1 MAVQEGVAPEA
12 AGTQEAHGGAV
23 HRLKPNAIGLL
34 GVVFMAVATA
44 APITA
49 MTGNV
54 PFMVSAGNGVGAPA
68 SYLVAMVVL
77 AIFAVG
83 FTSMAKHITSTG
95 AFYGFISYGL
105 GRTAGLA
112 SGLLATFAYVVFEP
126 ALIGIF
132 STFATGTLK
141 DQTGLDVPWW
151 AFAVLM
157 LAVNAT
163 GTWFGVS
170 VAEKLLVV
178 LLATEV
184 TILAAMAVSVALHGG
199 GPHGFTFGPVNP
211 VNAFKGTSAGL
222 GLFFA
227 FWSWV
232 GFESTAMYGEESR
245 DPKKIIPKAT
255 MISVLGV
262 GVFYVF
268 VSWMAIIGNGESE
281 AVTAASSSNPL
292 ALFFNPTERYV
303 GHWAVDVMQWLMIT
317 GSLACGMAFHNC
329 AARYMYALGREGVL
343 PSLQRTI
350 GRTHPQHGSPHIA
363 GLVQT
368 VVSAVLIAAFW
379 LAGKDPYTGTYVLL
393 AILGTMAILVVQA
406 VCSFAV
412 LAYFR
417 KNHPESRHWFKTF
430 TAPLIGGLA
439 MLGVV
444 VLLVSNM
451 GAAAGTESGSLVLKA
466 TPWIVALIA
475 AGGVAYAT
483 YLKRRAP
490 QRYALLG
497 RTVLEETKE
506 RGSRYGR
513 GRSAASPHSFG
524 EGSQPS
530 PKCCSRWTRQR
541 SIIDSSSPSMN
552 SKKARVSASRAPAG
566 VSAPRLT
573 TPSRSASSQRLMIA
587 SRLVSASY
595 HWSLCTRYRSRR
607 EPGSRSRDTMCTCAR

>member
-1 MAVQEGVAPEA
+1 MAVDEGVASA
-12 AGTQEAHGGAV
+12 AGAATGTAAKSGAEGAV

-54 PFMVSAGNGVGAPA
+54 PFMVSSGNGIGAPA

-77 AIFAVG
+77 AIFSVG

-105 GRTAGLA
+105 GRSVGLA

-132 STFATGTLK
+132 STFATTTLH
-141 DQTGLDVPWW
+141 DQTGLDIPWW

-184 TILAAMAVSVALHGG
+184 TILAAMAVSVAFHGG
-199 GPHGFTFGPVNP
+199 GPDGFSIDPVNP

-245 DPKKIIPKAT
+245 NPKKIIPKAT

-268 VSWMAIIGNGESE
+268 VSWMAITGTGQSS
-281 AVTAASSSNPL
+281 AVKVAGDNPL
-292 ALFFNPTERYV
+292 GLFFGPTERYV

-343 PSLQRTI
+343 PSLKNTV
-350 GRTHPQHGSPHIA
+350 GRTHARHGSPHIA

-368 VVSAVLIAAFW
+368 VVSAVLIGAFW
-379 LAGKDPYTGTYVLL
+379 AAGKDPYTGTYVLL

-412 LAYFR
+412 LVYFR
-417 KNHPESRHWFKTF
+417 SHHPESRHWFRTF
-430 TAPLIGGLA
+430 TAPLVGGVA
-439 MLGVV
+439 MLAVV
-444 VLLVSNM
+444 TLLVSNM
-451 GAAAGTESGSLVLKA
+451 GVAAGPESGSLVLKA
-466 TPWIVALIA
+466 TPWLVALIA
-475 AGGVAYAT
+475 VAGVGYAQ
-483 YLKRRAP
+483 YLKRRDP
-490 QRYALLG
+490 SRYLLLG

-506 RGSRYGR
+506 R
-513 GRSAASPHSFG
+513 
-524 EGSQPS
+524 
-530 PKCCSRWTRQR
+530 
-541 SIIDSSSPSMN
+541 
-552 SKKARVSASRAPAG
+552 
-566 VSAPRLT
+566 
-573 TPSRSASSQRLMIA
+573 
-587 SRLVSASY
+587 
-595 HWSLCTRYRSRR
+595 
-607 EPGSRSRDTMCTCAR
+607 

>member
-1 MAVQEGVAPEA
+1 MAVDEGVAPA
-12 AGTQEAHGGAV
+12 AGTDEEGTV

-54 PFMVSAGNGVGAPA
+54 PFMVSAGNGIGAPA

-77 AIFAVG
+77 AIFSVG

-112 SGLLATFAYVVFEP
+112 SGLLATFADVVFEP

-141 DQTGLDVPWW
+141 DQTGVHIPWW
-151 AFAVLM
+151 AFAILM
-157 LAVNAT
+157 LAVNAM

-184 TILAAMAVSVALHGG
+184 TILAAMAVSVAFHGG
-199 GPHGFTFGPVNP
+199 GPNGFSLDPVNP

-245 DPKKIIPKAT
+245 NPKKIIPKAT

-268 VSWMAIIGNGESE
+268 VSWMAISGTGESN
-281 AVTAASSSNPL
+281 AVKVATDNPL
-292 ALFFNPTERYV
+292 QLFFGPTEQYV

-343 PSLQRTI
+343 PSLKNTV
-350 GRTHPQHGSPHIA
+350 GRTHPRHGSPHVA

-368 VVSAVLIAAFW
+368 IVTAVLIGAFW
-379 LAGKDPYTGTYVLL
+379 IAGKDPYNALYVLL

-412 LAYFR
+412 LVYFR
-417 KNHPESRHWFKTF
+417 KHHPESRHWFRTF
-430 TAPLIGGLA
+430 AAPLVGGIA
-439 MLGVV
+439 MLAVV

-451 GAAAGTESGSLVLKA
+451 SVAAGSESDSPVLKA
-466 TPWIVALIA
+466 TPWLVLLVAATGI
-475 AGGVAYAT
+475 GYAQ
-483 YLKRRAP
+483 YLKRRSP
-490 QRYALLG
+490 ERFALLG

-506 RGSRYGR
+506 R
-513 GRSAASPHSFG
+513 
-524 EGSQPS
+524 
-530 PKCCSRWTRQR
+530 
-541 SIIDSSSPSMN
+541 
-552 SKKARVSASRAPAG
+552 
-566 VSAPRLT
+566 
-573 TPSRSASSQRLMIA
+573 
-587 SRLVSASY
+587 
-595 HWSLCTRYRSRR
+595 
-607 EPGSRSRDTMCTCAR
+607 

>member
-1 MAVQEGVAPEA
+1 MAVQEGVAPAEGTSTG
-12 AGTQEAHGGAV
+12 AGDGTV

-54 PFMVSAGNGVGAPA
+54 PFMVSAGNGIGAPA

-77 AIFAVG
+77 AIFSVG

-105 GRTAGLA
+105 GRTVGLA
-112 SGLLATFAYVVFEP
+112 SGLLATFAYAVFEP

-132 STFATGTLK
+132 SVFATTTLE
-141 DQTGLDVPWW
+141 DQTGLAVPWW
-151 AFAVLM
+151 AFAMLM
-157 LAVNAT
+157 LAINAT

-184 TILAAMAVSVALHGG
+184 TILAAMAISVALHGG
-199 GPHGFTFGPVNP
+199 GPDGFSLDPVNP

-245 DPKKIIPKAT
+245 NPKKIIPKAT

-262 GVFYVF
+262 GIFYVF
-268 VSWMAIIGNGESE
+268 VSWMAISGTGESK
-281 AVTAASSSNPL
+281 AVEVATANPL
-292 ALFFNPTERYV
+292 GLFFGPTEQYV

-329 AARYMYALGREGVL
+329 AARYMYALGREGAIPGLKNTV
-343 PSLQRTI
+343 
-350 GRTHPQHGSPHIA
+350 GRTHARHGSPHIA

-368 VVSAVLIAAFW
+368 IVSAVLIAAFW
-379 LAGKDPYTGTYVLL
+379 IAGKDPYNALYVLL

-430 TAPLIGGLA
+430 TAPLLGGVA
-439 MLGVV
+439 MLAVV

-451 GAAAGTESGSLVLKA
+451 GVAAGTESGSLVLKA
-466 TPWIVALIA
+466 TPWIVALVA
-475 AGGVAYAT
+475 VGGLGYAT

-490 QRYALLG
+490 ERYALLG

-506 RGSRYGR
+506 R
-513 GRSAASPHSFG
+513 
-524 EGSQPS
+524 
-530 PKCCSRWTRQR
+530 
-541 SIIDSSSPSMN
+541 
-552 SKKARVSASRAPAG
+552 
-566 VSAPRLT
+566 
-573 TPSRSASSQRLMIA
+573 
-587 SRLVSASY
+587 
-595 HWSLCTRYRSRR
+595 
-607 EPGSRSRDTMCTCAR
+607 

>member
-1 MAVQEGVAPEA
+1 MAVDEGIAPA
-12 AGTQEAHGGAV
+12 VRTSDPGTV
-23 HRLKPNAIGLL
+23 HRLKPNAVGLL

-54 PFMVSAGNGVGAPA
+54 PFMVSSGNGIGAPA

-77 AIFAVG
+77 AIFSVG
-83 FTSMAKHITSTG
+83 FTSMAKHITATG
-95 AFYGFISYGL
+95 AFYGFISHGL
-105 GRTAGLA
+105 GRSAGLA

-132 STFATGTLK
+132 STFATTTLK
-141 DQTGLDVPWW
+141 DQSGLDVPWW

-157 LAVNAT
+157 LAVNT
-163 GTWFGVS
+163 MGTWFGVS

-184 TILAAMAVSVALHGG
+184 TILAAMAISVALHGG
-199 GPHGFTFGPVNP
+199 GPDGFTFGPVNP
-211 VNAFKGTSAGL
+211 VNAFQGTSAGL

-262 GVFYVF
+262 GVFYVL
-268 VSWMAIIGNGESE
+268 VSWMAITGNGEKE
-281 AVTAASSSNPL
+281 AVAAASSANPL
-292 ALFFNPTERYV
+292 ALFFDPTEQYV
-303 GHWAVDVMQWLMIT
+303 GHWAVVVMQWLMIT

-343 PSLQRTI
+343 PSLKNTV
-350 GRTHPQHGSPHIA
+350 GRTHARHGSPHIA
-363 GLVQT
+363 GLVQSLI
-368 VVSAVLIAAFW
+368 SAVLLGAFW

-417 KNHPESRHWFKTF
+417 SHHPESRHWFKTF
-430 TAPLIGGLA
+430 TAPLLGGVA
-439 MLGVV
+439 MLAVV
-444 VLLVSNM
+444 ALLVSNM
-451 GAAAGTESGSLVLKA
+451 SVAAGPESDSVVLKA
-466 TPWIVALIA
+466 TPWIVGLIA
-475 AGGVAYAT
+475 VAGFGYAQ
-483 YLKRRAP
+483 YLKRRSP
-490 QRYALLG
+490 ERYALLG

-506 RGSRYGR
+506 R
-513 GRSAASPHSFG
+513 
-524 EGSQPS
+524 
-530 PKCCSRWTRQR
+530 
-541 SIIDSSSPSMN
+541 
-552 SKKARVSASRAPAG
+552 
-566 VSAPRLT
+566 
-573 TPSRSASSQRLMIA
+573 
-587 SRLVSASY
+587 
-595 HWSLCTRYRSRR
+595 
-607 EPGSRSRDTMCTCAR
+607 

>member
-1 MAVQEGVAPEA
+1 MAVDEGVAPA
-12 AGTQEAHGGAV
+12 AKAGGDDTV

-54 PFMVSAGNGVGAPA
+54 PFMVSAGNGIGAPA

-77 AIFAVG
+77 AIFSVG

-132 STFATGTLK
+132 STFATQTLK
-141 DQTGLDVPWW
+141 DQTGVHIPWW

-157 LAVNAT
+157 LAINAT

-184 TILAAMAVSVALHGG
+184 TILAAMAVSVAFHGG
-199 GPHGFTFGPVNP
+199 GPNGFSLDPVNP
-211 VNAFKGTSAGL
+211 VHAFQGTSAGL

-245 DPKKIIPKAT
+245 NPKKIIPKAT

-262 GVFYVF
+262 GVFYVL
-268 VSWMAIIGNGESE
+268 VSWMAISGTGEAN
-281 AVTAASSSNPL
+281 AVKVATDNPL
-292 ALFFNPTERYV
+292 VLFFGPTERYV

-343 PSLQRTI
+343 PSLKHTV
-350 GRTHPQHGSPHIA
+350 GRTHPRHGSPHVA
-363 GLVQT
+363 GLVQS
-368 VVSAVLIAAFW
+368 VVTAVLLLAFW
-379 LAGKDPYTGTYVLL
+379 AAGKDPYTGTYVLL
-393 AILGTMAILVVQA
+393 AILGTMAILIVQA

-412 LAYFR
+412 LVYFR
-417 KNHPESRHWFKTF
+417 THHPESRHWFRTSA
-430 TAPLIGGLA
+430 APLIGGVA

-444 VLLVSNM
+444 ALLVSNM
-451 GAAAGTESGSLVLKA
+451 GAAAGTESGSLVLRA
-466 TPWIVALIA
+466 TPWLVAAVA
-475 AGGVAYAT
+475 ALGVGYAQ

-490 QRYALLG
+490 ERYLLLG

-506 RGSRYGR
+506 R
-513 GRSAASPHSFG
+513 
-524 EGSQPS
+524 
-530 PKCCSRWTRQR
+530 
-541 SIIDSSSPSMN
+541 
-552 SKKARVSASRAPAG
+552 
-566 VSAPRLT
+566 
-573 TPSRSASSQRLMIA
+573 
-587 SRLVSASY
+587 
-595 HWSLCTRYRSRR
+595 
-607 EPGSRSRDTMCTCAR
+607 

>member
-1 MAVQEGVAPEA
+1 MAVDEGVAPA
-12 AGTQEAHGGAV
+12 AKTDGDGTV

-54 PFMVSAGNGVGAPA
+54 PFMVSAGNGIGAPA

-77 AIFAVG
+77 AIFSVG

-132 STFATGTLK
+132 STFATQTLK
-141 DQTGLDVPWW
+141 DQTGVHVPWW

-184 TILAAMAVSVALHGG
+184 TVLAAMAVSVAFHGG
-199 GPHGFTFGPVNP
+199 GPDGFGLDPVNP

-245 DPKKIIPKAT
+245 NPKKIIPKAT

-268 VSWMAIIGNGESE
+268 VSWMAISGTGESN
-281 AVTAASSSNPL
+281 AVKVATDNPL
-292 ALFFNPTERYV
+292 ALFFGPTEQYV
-303 GHWAVDVMQWLMIT
+303 GHRAVDVMQWLMIT

-343 PSLQRTI
+343 PVLKNTV
-350 GRTHPQHGSPHIA
+350 GRTHPRHGSPHIA

-368 VVSAVLIAAFW
+368 VITAVLLAAFW
-379 LAGKDPYTGTYVLL
+379 IAGKDPYTGTYVLL

-417 KNHPESRHWFKTF
+417 THHPESRHWFRTLV
-430 TAPLIGGLA
+430 APLVGGVA
-439 MLGVV
+439 MLAVV
-444 VLLVSNM
+444 GLLVSNM
-451 GAAAGTESGSLVLKA
+451 GAAAGTESGSLVLRA
-466 TPWIVALIA
+466 TPWLVAAVA
-475 AGGVAYAT
+475 ALGVGYAQ

-490 QRYALLG
+490 QRYLLLG

-506 RGSRYGR
+506 R
-513 GRSAASPHSFG
+513 
-524 EGSQPS
+524 
-530 PKCCSRWTRQR
+530 
-541 SIIDSSSPSMN
+541 
-552 SKKARVSASRAPAG
+552 
-566 VSAPRLT
+566 
-573 TPSRSASSQRLMIA
+573 
-587 SRLVSASY
+587 
-595 HWSLCTRYRSRR
+595 
-607 EPGSRSRDTMCTCAR
+607 

>member
-1 MAVQEGVAPEA
+1 MAVDEGIAPA
-12 AGTQEAHGGAV
+12 ARTSDPGTV
-23 HRLKPNAIGLL
+23 HRLKPNAVGLL

-54 PFMVSAGNGVGAPA
+54 PFMVSSGNGIGAPA

-77 AIFAVG
+77 AIFSVG
-83 FTSMAKHITSTG
+83 FTSMAKHITATG
-95 AFYGFISYGL
+95 AFYGFISHGL
-105 GRTAGLA
+105 GRSAGLA

-132 STFATGTLK
+132 STFATTTLK
-141 DQTGLDVPWW
+141 DQSGLDVPWW

-157 LAVNAT
+157 LAVNT
-163 GTWFGVS
+163 MGTWFGVS

-184 TILAAMAVSVALHGG
+184 TILAAMAISVALHGG
-199 GPHGFTFGPVNP
+199 GPDGFTFGPVNP
-211 VNAFKGTSAGL
+211 VNAFQGTSAGL

-262 GVFYVF
+262 GVFYVL
-268 VSWMAIIGNGESE
+268 VSWMAITGNGEKE
-281 AVTAASSSNPL
+281 AVTAASSANPL
-292 ALFFNPTERYV
+292 ALFFDPTEQYV
-303 GHWAVDVMQWLMIT
+303 GHWAVVVMQWLMIT

-343 PSLQRTI
+343 PSLKNTV
-350 GRTHPQHGSPHIA
+350 GRTHARHGSPHIA
-363 GLVQT
+363 GLVQSLI
-368 VVSAVLIAAFW
+368 SAVLLGAFW

-417 KNHPESRHWFKTF
+417 SHHPESRHWFKTF
-430 TAPLIGGLA
+430 TAPLLGGVA
-439 MLGVV
+439 MLAVV
-444 VLLVSNM
+444 ALLVSNM
-451 GAAAGTESGSLVLKA
+451 SVAAGPESDSVVLKA
-466 TPWIVALIA
+466 TPWIVGLIA
-475 AGGVAYAT
+475 VAGFGYAQ
-483 YLKRRAP
+483 YLKRRSP
-490 QRYALLG
+490 ERYALLG

-506 RGSRYGR
+506 R
-513 GRSAASPHSFG
+513 
-524 EGSQPS
+524 
-530 PKCCSRWTRQR
+530 
-541 SIIDSSSPSMN
+541 
-552 SKKARVSASRAPAG
+552 
-566 VSAPRLT
+566 
-573 TPSRSASSQRLMIA
+573 
-587 SRLVSASY
+587 
-595 HWSLCTRYRSRR
+595 
-607 EPGSRSRDTMCTCAR
+607 

>member
-1 MAVQEGVAPEA
+1 MAVDEGVAQA
-12 AGTQEAHGGAV
+12 AETEEGGTV
-23 HRLKPNAIGLL
+23 HRLKPNAVGLL

-54 PFMVSAGNGVGAPA
+54 PFMVSAGNGIGAPA

-77 AIFAVG
+77 AIFSVG

-105 GRTAGLA
+105 GRTIGLA
-112 SGLLATFAYVVFEP
+112 SGLLATLAYVVFEP

-132 STFATGTLK
+132 STFATDTLK
-141 DQTGLDVPWW
+141 DQTGVDIPWW
-151 AFAVLM
+151 AFAALM
-157 LAVNAT
+157 LAINAA

-184 TILAAMAVSVALHGG
+184 TILAAMAISVALHGG
-199 GPHGFTFGPVNP
+199 GPDGFSLDPVNP
-211 VNAFKGTSAGL
+211 VNAFHGTSAGL

-245 DPKKIIPKAT
+245 SPKKIIPKAT

-268 VSWMAIIGNGESE
+268 VSWMAITGTGEAD
-281 AVTAASSSNPL
+281 AVKVATENPL
-292 ALFFNPTERYV
+292 ALFFNPTEQYV
-303 GHWAVDVMQWLMIT
+303 GHWAVVVMQWLMIT

-343 PSLQRTI
+343 PSLQNTL
-350 GRTHPQHGSPHIA
+350 GRTHAKHGSPHIA
-363 GLVQT
+363 GLAQT
-368 VVSAVLIAAFW
+368 VVTAVLLIAFW
-379 LAGKDPYTGTYVLL
+379 AADKDPYTGTYVLL
-393 AILGTMAILVVQA
+393 AILGTMAILIVQA

-412 LAYFR
+412 LVYFR
-417 KNHPESRHWFKTF
+417 KNHPESRHWFRTLS
-430 TAPLIGGLA
+430 APLIGGVA
-439 MLGVV
+439 MLAVV
-444 VLLVSNM
+444 ALLVSNM

-466 TPWIVALIA
+466 TPWLVGLVAALGI
-475 AGGVAYAT
+475 GYAQ
-483 YLKRRAP
+483 YLKRRYPA
-490 QRYALLG
+490 RYLLLG

-506 RGSRYGR
+506 R
-513 GRSAASPHSFG
+513 
-524 EGSQPS
+524 
-530 PKCCSRWTRQR
+530 
-541 SIIDSSSPSMN
+541 
-552 SKKARVSASRAPAG
+552 
-566 VSAPRLT
+566 
-573 TPSRSASSQRLMIA
+573 
-587 SRLVSASY
+587 
-595 HWSLCTRYRSRR
+595 
-607 EPGSRSRDTMCTCAR
+607 

>member
-1 MAVQEGVAPEA
+1 MAVDESVAPA
-12 AGTQEAHGGAV
+12 AKTDGDGTV

-54 PFMVSAGNGVGAPA
+54 PFMVSAGNGIGAPA

-77 AIFAVG
+77 AIFSVG

-141 DQTGLDVPWW
+141 DQTGLHIPWW

-184 TILAAMAVSVALHGG
+184 TILAAMAVSVAFHGG
-199 GPHGFTFGPVNP
+199 GPDGFSLDPVNP

-245 DPKKIIPKAT
+245 NPKKIIPKAT

-268 VSWMAIIGNGESE
+268 VSWMAISGTGESK
-281 AVTAASSSNPL
+281 AVEVATANPL
-292 ALFFNPTERYV
+292 QLFFGPTEQYV

-343 PSLQRTI
+343 PSLKNTI
-350 GRTHPQHGSPHIA
+350 GRTHPRHGSPHIA

-368 VVSAVLIAAFW
+368 LVTAVLLLAFW
-379 LAGKDPYTGTYVLL
+379 AAGKDPYDGTYVLL

-417 KNHPESRHWFKTF
+417 THHPESRHWFRTL
-430 TAPLIGGLA
+430 TAPLVGGLA
-439 MLGVV
+439 MLAVV

-451 GAAAGTESGSLVLKA
+451 SAAAGKESGSLVLKA
-466 TPWIVALIA
+466 TPWLVAAVA
-475 AGGVAYAT
+475 ALGVGYAQ
-483 YLKRRAP
+483 YLKRRSP
-490 QRYALLG
+490 ERYQLLG

-506 RGSRYGR
+506 R
-513 GRSAASPHSFG
+513 
-524 EGSQPS
+524 
-530 PKCCSRWTRQR
+530 
-541 SIIDSSSPSMN
+541 
-552 SKKARVSASRAPAG
+552 
-566 VSAPRLT
+566 
-573 TPSRSASSQRLMIA
+573 
-587 SRLVSASY
+587 
-595 HWSLCTRYRSRR
+595 
-607 EPGSRSRDTMCTCAR
+607 

>member
-1 MAVQEGVAPEA
+1 MALQEDVTPEA
-12 AGTQEAHGGAV
+12 ATGGDGTV
-23 HRLKPNAIGLL
+23 HRLKPNAVGLL

-54 PFMVSAGNGVGAPA
+54 PFMVSAGNGIGAPA

-77 AIFAVG
+77 AIFSVG

-105 GRTAGLA
+105 GRTVGLA

-132 STFATGTLK
+132 STFATETLK
-141 DQTGLDVPWW
+141 DQTGADVPWW

-157 LAVNAT
+157 LAINAT
-163 GTWFGVS
+163 GTWFGIS

-184 TILAAMAVSVALHGG
+184 TILAAMAISVALHGG
-199 GPHGFTFGPVNP
+199 GPDGFGLDPVNP
-211 VNAFKGTSAGL
+211 VNAFQGTSAGL

-245 DPKKIIPKAT
+245 NPKKIIPKAT

-262 GVFYVF
+262 GVFYVL
-268 VSWMAIIGNGESE
+268 VSWMAISGTGEAK
-281 AVTAASSSNPL
+281 AVQVATANPL
-292 ALFFNPTERYV
+292 QLFFGPTEQYV
-303 GHWAVDVMQWLMIT
+303 GHWAVVVMQWLMIS

-343 PSLQRTI
+343 PSLKNTV
-350 GRTHPQHGSPHIA
+350 GRTHARHGSPHIA

-368 VVSAVLIAAFW
+368 IVTALLLLAFAA
-379 LAGKDPYTGTYVLL
+379 AGKDPYTGTYVLL

-412 LAYFR
+412 LVYFR
-417 KNHPESRHWFKTF
+417 RHHPESRHWFRTL
-430 TAPLIGGLA
+430 TAPLVGGVA
-439 MLGVV
+439 MLAVV
-444 VLLVSNM
+444 ALLVSNM
-451 GAAAGTESGSLVLKA
+451 GAAAGAESGSLVLKA
-466 TPWIVALIA
+466 TPWLVALVA
-475 AGGVAYAT
+475 ATGLGYAQ
-483 YLKRRAP
+483 YLKRRDPA
-490 QRYALLG
+490 RYQLLG
-497 RTVLEETKE
+497 RTVLEETRE
-506 RGSRYGR
+506 R
-513 GRSAASPHSFG
+513 
-524 EGSQPS
+524 
-530 PKCCSRWTRQR
+530 
-541 SIIDSSSPSMN
+541 
-552 SKKARVSASRAPAG
+552 
-566 VSAPRLT
+566 
-573 TPSRSASSQRLMIA
+573 
-587 SRLVSASY
+587 
-595 HWSLCTRYRSRR
+595 
-607 EPGSRSRDTMCTCAR
+607 

>member
-1 MAVQEGVAPEA
+1 MAVDEGVAPA
-12 AGTQEAHGGAV
+12 AKAV
-23 HRLKPNAIGLL
+23 GEEGVQRLKPNAVGLL

-54 PFMVSAGNGVGAPA
+54 PFMVSAGNGIGAPA

-77 AIFAVG
+77 AIFSVG

-105 GRTAGLA
+105 GRTVGLA

-151 AFAVLM
+151 VFAVVM
-157 LAVNAT
+157 LAINAT
-163 GTWFGVS
+163 GTWFGIS

-178 LLATEV
+178 LLGTEV
-184 TILAAMAVSVALHGG
+184 TVLAAMAVSVALHGG
-199 GPHGFTFGPVNP
+199 GPDGFGLGPVNP

-245 DPKKIIPKAT
+245 NPKKIIPKAT

-268 VSWMAIIGNGESE
+268 VSWMAIIGNGESK
-281 AVTAASSSNPL
+281 AVKVATDSPL
-292 ALFFNPTERYV
+292 DLFFNPTEQYV
-303 GHWAVDVMQWLMIT
+303 GHWAVVVMQWLMIT

-343 PSLQRTI
+343 PRLRRTI
-350 GRTHPQHGSPHIA
+350 GRTHERHGSPHIA

-368 VVSAVLIAAFW
+368 VVSAVLVGAFW
-379 LAGKDPYTGTYVLL
+379 AAGKDPYTGTYVLL

-412 LAYFR
+412 LVYFR
-417 KNHPESRHWFKTF
+417 SHHPESRHWFRTF
-430 TAPLIGGLA
+430 TAPLVGGVA

-451 GAAAGTESGSLVLKA
+451 GAAAGAESGSLVLKA
-466 TPWIVALIA
+466 TPWLVALV
-475 AGGVAYAT
+475 AGGGLGYAT
-483 YLKRRAP
+483 HLRRRAP
-490 QRYALLG
+490 ERYALLG

-506 RGSRYGR
+506 R
-513 GRSAASPHSFG
+513 
-524 EGSQPS
+524 
-530 PKCCSRWTRQR
+530 
-541 SIIDSSSPSMN
+541 
-552 SKKARVSASRAPAG
+552 
-566 VSAPRLT
+566 
-573 TPSRSASSQRLMIA
+573 
-587 SRLVSASY
+587 
-595 HWSLCTRYRSRR
+595 
-607 EPGSRSRDTMCTCAR
+607 

>member
-1 MAVQEGVAPEA
+1 MAVDEGVAQA
-12 AGTQEAHGGAV
+12 AETEEGGTV
-23 HRLKPNAIGLL
+23 HRLKPNAVGLL

-54 PFMVSAGNGVGAPA
+54 PFMVSAGNGIGAPA

-77 AIFAVG
+77 AIFSVG

-105 GRTAGLA
+105 GRTIGLA

-132 STFATGTLK
+132 STFATDTLK
-141 DQTGLDVPWW
+141 DQTGVDIPWW
-151 AFAVLM
+151 AFAALM
-157 LAVNAT
+157 LAINAA

-184 TILAAMAVSVALHGG
+184 TILAAMAISVALHGG
-199 GPHGFTFGPVNP
+199 GPDGFSLDPVNP
-211 VNAFKGTSAGL
+211 VNAFHGTSAGL

-245 DPKKIIPKAT
+245 SPKKIIPKGT

-268 VSWMAIIGNGESE
+268 VSWMAITGTGEAD
-281 AVTAASSSNPL
+281 AVKVATENPL
-292 ALFFNPTERYV
+292 ALFFNPTEQYV
-303 GHWAVDVMQWLMIT
+303 GHWAVVVMQWLMIT

-343 PSLQRTI
+343 PSLQNTL
-350 GRTHPQHGSPHIA
+350 GRTHAKHGSPHIA

-368 VVSAVLIAAFW
+368 VVTAVLLIAFW
-379 LAGKDPYTGTYVLL
+379 AADKDPYTGTYVLL
-393 AILGTMAILVVQA
+393 AILGTMAILIVQA

-412 LAYFR
+412 LVYFR
-417 KNHPESRHWFKTF
+417 KNHPESRHWFRTLA
-430 TAPLIGGLA
+430 APLIGGVA
-439 MLGVV
+439 MLTVV
-444 VLLVSNM
+444 ALLVSNM

-466 TPWIVALIA
+466 TPWLVGLVAALGI
-475 AGGVAYAT
+475 GYAQ
-483 YLKRRAP
+483 YLKRRYPA
-490 QRYALLG
+490 RYLLLG

-506 RGSRYGR
+506 R
-513 GRSAASPHSFG
+513 
-524 EGSQPS
+524 
-530 PKCCSRWTRQR
+530 
-541 SIIDSSSPSMN
+541 
-552 SKKARVSASRAPAG
+552 
-566 VSAPRLT
+566 
-573 TPSRSASSQRLMIA
+573 
-587 SRLVSASY
+587 
-595 HWSLCTRYRSRR
+595 
-607 EPGSRSRDTMCTCAR
+607 

>member
-1 MAVQEGVAPEA
+1 MAVDEGVAPA
-12 AGTQEAHGGAV
+12 AKASEDGTV

-54 PFMVSAGNGVGAPA
+54 PFMVSSGNGIGAPA

-77 AIFAVG
+77 AIFSVG

-105 GRTAGLA
+105 GRTVGLA

-132 STFATGTLK
+132 SVFATTTLE
-141 DQTGLDVPWW
+141 DQTGLDIPWW
-151 AFAVLM
+151 GFAVLM
-157 LAVNAT
+157 LAINAM

-170 VAEKLLVV
+170 VAEKVLVV

-184 TILAAMAVSVALHGG
+184 TILAVMAISVALHGG
-199 GPHGFTFGPVNP
+199 GPDGFTFGPINP
-211 VNAFKGTSAGL
+211 VNAFQGTSAGL

-255 MISVLGV
+255 MVSVLGV

-268 VSWMAIIGNGESE
+268 VSWMAIIGNGEKE
-281 AVTAASSSNPL
+281 AVAAASSANPL
-292 ALFFNPTERYV
+292 ALFFNPTEQYV
-303 GHWAVDVMQWLMIT
+303 GHWAVVVMQWLMIT

-343 PSLQRTI
+343 PSLKNTI
-350 GRTHPQHGSPHIA
+350 GRTHERHGSPHIA

-368 VVSAVLIAAFW
+368 IVSAVLIAAFW
-379 LAGKDPYTGTYVLL
+379 IAGKDPYAGLYVLL

-417 KNHPESRHWFKTF
+417 THHPESRHWFKTF
-430 TAPLIGGLA
+430 TAPLLGGVA
-439 MLGVV
+439 MLAVV

-451 GAAAGTESGSLVLKA
+451 GVAAGTESDSLVLKA

-475 AGGVAYAT
+475 AAGIGYAQ
-483 YLKRRAP
+483 YLKRRDP
-490 QRYALLG
+490 SRYALLG

-506 RGSRYGR
+506 R
-513 GRSAASPHSFG
+513 
-524 EGSQPS
+524 
-530 PKCCSRWTRQR
+530 
-541 SIIDSSSPSMN
+541 
-552 SKKARVSASRAPAG
+552 
-566 VSAPRLT
+566 
-573 TPSRSASSQRLMIA
+573 
-587 SRLVSASY
+587 
-595 HWSLCTRYRSRR
+595 
-607 EPGSRSRDTMCTCAR
+607 

>member
-1 MAVQEGVAPEA
+1 MAVDEDIAPA
-12 AGTQEAHGGAV
+12 AKTDGGDGAETV
-23 HRLKPNAIGLL
+23 HRLKPNAVGLL

-54 PFMVSAGNGVGAPA
+54 PFMVSSGNGVGAPA

-77 AIFAVG
+77 AIFSVG

-112 SGLLATFAYVVFEP
+112 AGLLATFAYVVFEP

-132 STFATGTLK
+132 STFATTTLK
-141 DQTGLDVPWW
+141 DQTGVHVPWW

-184 TILAAMAVSVALHGG
+184 TVLAAMAVSVALHGG
-199 GPHGFTFGPVNP
+199 GPHGFTFAPVNP

-262 GVFYVF
+262 GVFYVL
-268 VSWMAIIGNGESE
+268 VSWMAITGNGERE
-281 AVTAASSSNPL
+281 ALTAASSGNPL
-292 ALFFNPTERYV
+292 DLFFLPTERYV
-303 GHWAVDVMQWLMIT
+303 GHWAVVVMQWLMIT

-329 AARYMYALGREGVL
+329 AARYLYALGREGVL
-343 PSLQRTI
+343 PSLKRTI
-350 GRTHPQHGSPHIA
+350 GRTHARHGSPHIA
-363 GLVQT
+363 GVVQT
-368 VVSAVLIAAFW
+368 CVAAVLIGAFW
-379 LAGKDPYTGTYVLL
+379 AAGKDPYTGTYVLL

-412 LAYFR
+412 LVYFR
-417 KNHPESRHWFKTF
+417 SHHPESRHWFRTF
-430 TAPLIGGLA
+430 TAPLLGGVA
-439 MLGVV
+439 MLAVV

-451 GAAAGTESGSLVLKA
+451 GVAAGPESGSLVLKA
-466 TPWIVALIA
+466 TPWLVALIA
-475 AGGVAYAT
+475 AAGLGCAQ
-483 YLKRRAP
+483 YLKHRAP
-490 QRYALLG
+490 ERYALLG
-497 RTVLEETKE
+497 RTVLQETKE
-506 RGSRYGR
+506 R
-513 GRSAASPHSFG
+513 
-524 EGSQPS
+524 
-530 PKCCSRWTRQR
+530 
-541 SIIDSSSPSMN
+541 
-552 SKKARVSASRAPAG
+552 
-566 VSAPRLT
+566 
-573 TPSRSASSQRLMIA
+573 
-587 SRLVSASY
+587 
-595 HWSLCTRYRSRR
+595 
-607 EPGSRSRDTMCTCAR
+607 

>member
-1 MAVQEGVAPEA
+1 MAVDEGVEPASKA
-12 AGTQEAHGGAV
+12 TDKNAV
-23 HRLKPNAIGLL
+23 HRLKPNAVGLL

-54 PFMVSAGNGVGAPA
+54 PFMVSSGNGIGAPA

-77 AIFAVG
+77 AIFSVG

-112 SGLLATFAYVVFEP
+112 SGLLATFAYAVFEP

-132 STFATGTLK
+132 STFATTTLQ
-141 DQTGLDVPWW
+141 DQTGLTVPWW
-151 AFAVLM
+151 VFAVLM

-184 TILAAMAVSVALHGG
+184 TVLAAMAVSVALHGG
-199 GPHGFTFGPVNP
+199 GPHGFSLDPVNP

-245 DPKKIIPKAT
+245 DPKRIIPRAT
-255 MISVLGV
+255 MVSVLGV
-262 GVFYVF
+262 GVFYVL
-268 VSWMAIIGNGESE
+268 VSWMAIVGNGETE
-281 AVTAASSSNPL
+281 AVRAASSANPL
-292 ALFFNPTERYV
+292 ALFFGPTERYV
-303 GHWAVDVMQWLMIT
+303 GHWAVVVMQWLMIT

-329 AARYMYALGREGVL
+329 AARYLYALGREGVL
-343 PSLQRTI
+343 PSLRNTV
-350 GRTHPQHGSPHIA
+350 GRTHGRHGSPHLA

-368 VVSAVLIAAFW
+368 AVSAVLVGAFW
-379 LAGKDPYTGTYVLL
+379 AAGKDPYNALYVLL
-393 AILGTMAILVVQA
+393 AILGTMAILIVQA

-412 LAYFR
+412 LVYFR
-417 KNHPESRHWFKTF
+417 THHPESRHWFRTF
-430 TAPLIGGLA
+430 AAPLFGGVA

-451 GAAAGTESGSLVLKA
+451 GAAAGAESGSLLLRA
-466 TPWIVALIA
+466 TPWLVALVA
-475 AGGVAYAT
+475 ATGVGCAQ
-483 YLKRRAP
+483 YLKRHSP
-490 QRYALLG
+490 DRYALLG
-497 RTVLEETKE
+497 RTVLEETRE
-506 RGSRYGR
+506 R
-513 GRSAASPHSFG
+513 
-524 EGSQPS
+524 
-530 PKCCSRWTRQR
+530 
-541 SIIDSSSPSMN
+541 
-552 SKKARVSASRAPAG
+552 
-566 VSAPRLT
+566 
-573 TPSRSASSQRLMIA
+573 
-587 SRLVSASY
+587 
-595 HWSLCTRYRSRR
+595 
-607 EPGSRSRDTMCTCAR
+607 

>member
-1 MAVQEGVAPEA
+1 MAVDEGVAPQTES
-12 AGTQEAHGGAV
+12 GDDTTL
-23 HRLKPNAIGLL
+23 HRLKPNAVGLL

-54 PFMVSAGNGVGAPA
+54 PFMVSSGNGVGAPA

-77 AIFAVG
+77 AIFSVG

-105 GRTAGLA
+105 GRTVGLA

-132 STFATGTLK
+132 STFATTTLK
-141 DQTGLDVPWW
+141 DQTGLHVPWW

-163 GTWFGVS
+163 GTWFGIS

-184 TILAAMAVSVALHGG
+184 TVLAAMAVSVALHGG
-199 GPHGFTFGPVNP
+199 GPHGFTFAPVDP

-262 GVFYVF
+262 GVFYVL
-268 VSWMAIIGNGESE
+268 VSWMAITGNGEAE
-281 AVTAASSSNPL
+281 AVRAASSANPL
-292 ALFFNPTERYV
+292 ALFFDPTERYV

-329 AARYMYALGREGVL
+329 AARYLYALGREGVL
-343 PSLQRTI
+343 PSLRRTV
-350 GRTHPQHGSPHIA
+350 GRTHARHGSPHIA

-368 VVSAVLIAAFW
+368 AVSAVLIGAFW
-379 LAGKDPYTGTYVLL
+379 AAGKDPYTGTYVLL

-417 KNHPESRHWFKTF
+417 SHHPESRHWFRTF
-430 TAPLIGGLA
+430 TAPLAGGIA
-439 MLGVV
+439 MLAVV
-444 VLLVSNM
+444 VLLVSHM
-451 GAAAGTESGSLVLKA
+451 GAAAGPESGSLVLKA
-466 TPWIVALIA
+466 TPWLVALVA
-475 AGGVAYAT
+475 ATGVGCAQ
-483 YLKRRAP
+483 YLKHRSP
-490 QRYALLG
+490 ERYALLG

-506 RGSRYGR
+506 R
-513 GRSAASPHSFG
+513 
-524 EGSQPS
+524 
-530 PKCCSRWTRQR
+530 
-541 SIIDSSSPSMN
+541 
-552 SKKARVSASRAPAG
+552 
-566 VSAPRLT
+566 
-573 TPSRSASSQRLMIA
+573 
-587 SRLVSASY
+587 
-595 HWSLCTRYRSRR
+595 
-607 EPGSRSRDTMCTCAR
+607 

>member
-1 MAVQEGVAPEA
+1 MAVDEGVAPA
-12 AGTQEAHGGAV
+12 AKTDGDGTV

-54 PFMVSAGNGVGAPA
+54 PFMVSAGNGIGAPA

-77 AIFAVG
+77 AIFSVG

-132 STFATGTLK
+132 SSFATGTLK
-141 DQTGLDVPWW
+141 DQTGVHIPWW
-151 AFAVLM
+151 AFAALM
-157 LAVNAT
+157 LAVNAM

-184 TILAAMAVSVALHGG
+184 TVLAAMAVSVAFHGG
-199 GPHGFTFGPVNP
+199 GPDGFSLDPVNP

-245 DPKKIIPKAT
+245 NPKKIIPKAT

-262 GVFYVF
+262 GVFYVL
-268 VSWMAIIGNGESE
+268 VSWMAISGTGEAD
-281 AVTAASSSNPL
+281 AVKVATDNPFG
-292 ALFFNPTERYV
+292 LFFGPTERYV

-329 AARYMYALGREGVL
+329 AARYMYALGREGAL
-343 PSLQRTI
+343 PALKNTV
-350 GRTHPQHGSPHIA
+350 GRTHPRHGSPHVA
-363 GLVQT
+363 GLAQT
-368 VVSAVLIAAFW
+368 VVTVVLLVAFW
-379 LAGKDPYTGTYVLL
+379 AAGKDPYSGTYVLL
-393 AILGTMAILVVQA
+393 AILGTMAILIVQA

-417 KNHPESRHWFKTF
+417 THHPETRHWFRTL
-430 TAPLIGGLA
+430 TAPLVGGVA
-439 MLGVV
+439 MLAVV
-444 VLLVSNM
+444 ALLVSNM
-451 GAAAGTESGSLVLKA
+451 SAAAGSESGSLVLKA
-466 TPWIVALIA
+466 TPWLVAAVA
-475 AGGVAYAT
+475 ALGIAYAQ

-490 QRYALLG
+490 ERYLLLG

-506 RGSRYGR
+506 R
-513 GRSAASPHSFG
+513 
-524 EGSQPS
+524 
-530 PKCCSRWTRQR
+530 
-541 SIIDSSSPSMN
+541 
-552 SKKARVSASRAPAG
+552 
-566 VSAPRLT
+566 
-573 TPSRSASSQRLMIA
+573 
-587 SRLVSASY
+587 
-595 HWSLCTRYRSRR
+595 
-607 EPGSRSRDTMCTCAR
+607 

>member
-1 MAVQEGVAPEA
+1 MAVQEGIAPDA
-12 AGTQEAHGGAV
+12 RTGGDGPV
-23 HRLKPNAIGLL
+23 HRLKPNAVGLL
-34 GVVFMAVATA
+34 GVVFMTIATA

-54 PFMVSAGNGVGAPA
+54 PFMVSAGNGIGAPA

-77 AIFAVG
+77 AIFSVG

-105 GRTAGLA
+105 GRTVGLA

-132 STFATGTLK
+132 STFATTTLR
-141 DQTGLDVPWW
+141 DQTGVHVPWW
-151 AFAVLM
+151 AFALLM
-157 LAVNAT
+157 LAINAT
-163 GTWFGVS
+163 GTWFGVD

-184 TILAAMAVSVALHGG
+184 TVLAAMAISVALHGG
-199 GPHGFTFGPVNP
+199 GPHGFTFAPVNP

-268 VSWMAIIGNGESE
+268 VSWMAITGNGEAE
-281 AVTAASSSNPL
+281 AVKAASSANPL
-292 ALFFNPTERYV
+292 ALFFHPTEHYV
-303 GHWAVDVMQWLMIT
+303 GHWAVVVMQWLMIS

-343 PSLQRTI
+343 PSLRRTV

-368 VVSAVLIAAFW
+368 VVSAVLIGAFW

-393 AILGTMAILVVQA
+393 AILGTMAILIVQA

-412 LAYFR
+412 LVYFR
-417 KNHPESRHWFKTF
+417 SHHPESRHWFRTLA
-430 TAPLIGGLA
+430 APLMGGIA
-439 MLGVV
+439 MLAVV

-451 GAAAGTESGSLVLKA
+451 GVAAGPESGSFVLKA
-466 TPWIVALIA
+466 TPWLVAL
-475 AGGVAYAT
+475 VALTGIGYAQ
-483 YLKRRAP
+483 YLKRRSP
-490 QRYALLG
+490 ERYALLG

-506 RGSRYGR
+506 R
-513 GRSAASPHSFG
+513 
-524 EGSQPS
+524 
-530 PKCCSRWTRQR
+530 
-541 SIIDSSSPSMN
+541 
-552 SKKARVSASRAPAG
+552 
-566 VSAPRLT
+566 
-573 TPSRSASSQRLMIA
+573 
-587 SRLVSASY
+587 
-595 HWSLCTRYRSRR
+595 
-607 EPGSRSRDTMCTCAR
+607 

>member
-1 MAVQEGVAPEA
+1 MAVDEGVTPTT
-12 AGTQEAHGGAV
+12 GTGDDGTV
-23 HRLKPNAIGLL
+23 HRLKPNAVGLL

-54 PFMVSAGNGVGAPA
+54 PFMVASGNGVGAPA

-77 AIFAVG
+77 AIFSVG

-105 GRTAGLA
+105 GRTVGLA

-132 STFATGTLK
+132 STFATTTLT
-141 DQTGLDVPWW
+141 DQTGLHVPWW

-157 LAVNAT
+157 LAINAT

-170 VAEKLLVV
+170 VAEKLLVA

-184 TILAAMAVSVALHGG
+184 TVLAAMAVSVALHGG
-199 GPHGFTFGPVNP
+199 GPHGFTFAPVDP

-262 GVFYVF
+262 GVFYVL
-268 VSWMAIIGNGESE
+268 VSWMAITGNGEAE
-281 AVTAASSSNPL
+281 AVRAASSANPL
-292 ALFFNPTERYV
+292 AMFFGPTERYV
-303 GHWAVDVMQWLMIT
+303 GPWAVDVMQWLMIT

-329 AARYMYALGREGVL
+329 AARYLYALGREGVL
-343 PSLQRTI
+343 PSLRDSI
-350 GRTHPQHGSPHIA
+350 GRTHARHGSPHIA

-368 VVSAVLIAAFW
+368 AVSALLIGAFW
-379 LAGKDPYTGTYVLL
+379 AAGKDPYTGTYVLL

-412 LAYFR
+412 LVYFR
-417 KNHPESRHWFKTF
+417 SHHPESRHWFRTF
-430 TAPLIGGLA
+430 TAPLLGGVA
-439 MLGVV
+439 MLAVV
-444 VLLVSNM
+444 VLLVSHM
-451 GAAAGTESGSLVLKA
+451 GVAAGPESGSLVLRA
-466 TPWIVALIA
+466 TPWLVALVAA
-475 AGGVAYAT
+475 AGLGYAQ
-483 YLKRRAP
+483 YLKRRSP
-490 QRYALLG
+490 ERYALLG

-506 RGSRYGR
+506 R
-513 GRSAASPHSFG
+513 
-524 EGSQPS
+524 
-530 PKCCSRWTRQR
+530 
-541 SIIDSSSPSMN
+541 
-552 SKKARVSASRAPAG
+552 
-566 VSAPRLT
+566 
-573 TPSRSASSQRLMIA
+573 
-587 SRLVSASY
+587 
-595 HWSLCTRYRSRR
+595 
-607 EPGSRSRDTMCTCAR
+607 

>member
-1 MAVQEGVAPEA
+1 MAVDEGVAPATES
-12 AGTQEAHGGAV
+12 GDDTTL
-23 HRLKPNAIGLL
+23 HRLKPNAVGLL

-54 PFMVSAGNGVGAPA
+54 PFMVASGNGVGAPA

-77 AIFAVG
+77 AIFSVG

-105 GRTAGLA
+105 GRTVGLA

-132 STFATGTLK
+132 STFATTTLT
-141 DQTGLDVPWW
+141 DQTGLHVPWW

-157 LAVNAT
+157 LAINAT

-184 TILAAMAVSVALHGG
+184 TVLAAMAVSVALHGG
-199 GPHGFTFGPVNP
+199 GPHGFTFAPVDP

-262 GVFYVF
+262 GVFYVL
-268 VSWMAIIGNGESE
+268 VSWMAITGNGEAE
-281 AVTAASSSNPL
+281 AVKAASSANPL
-292 ALFFNPTERYV
+292 AMFFHPTERYV

-329 AARYMYALGREGVL
+329 AARYLYALGREGVL
-343 PSLQRTI
+343 PSLRRTV
-350 GRTHPQHGSPHIA
+350 GRTHARHGSPHIA

-368 VVSAVLIAAFW
+368 AVSAVLIGAFW
-379 LAGKDPYTGTYVLL
+379 AAGKDPYTGTYVLL

-417 KNHPESRHWFKTF
+417 SHHPESRHWFRTF
-430 TAPLIGGLA
+430 TAPLVGGIA
-439 MLGVV
+439 MLAVV

-451 GAAAGTESGSLVLKA
+451 GVAAGPESGSLVLKA
-466 TPWIVALIA
+466 TPWLVALVA
-475 AGGVAYAT
+475 ATGVGCAQ

-490 QRYALLG
+490 ERYALLG

-506 RGSRYGR
+506 R
-513 GRSAASPHSFG
+513 
-524 EGSQPS
+524 
-530 PKCCSRWTRQR
+530 
-541 SIIDSSSPSMN
+541 
-552 SKKARVSASRAPAG
+552 
-566 VSAPRLT
+566 
-573 TPSRSASSQRLMIA
+573 
-587 SRLVSASY
+587 
-595 HWSLCTRYRSRR
+595 
-607 EPGSRSRDTMCTCAR
+607 

>member
-1 MAVQEGVAPEA
+1 MAVDEGVAPATRTDGE
-12 AGTQEAHGGAV
+12 GTV

-54 PFMVSAGNGVGAPA
+54 PFMVSSGNGIGAPA

-77 AIFAVG
+77 AIFSVG

-132 STFATGTLK
+132 SVFANTTLK

-151 AFAVLM
+151 AFAILM
-157 LAVNAT
+157 LAINAT

-178 LLATEV
+178 LLGTEV
-184 TILAAMAVSVALHGG
+184 TVLAAMAVSVALHGG

-245 DPKKIIPKAT
+245 DPKRIIPKAT
-255 MISVLGV
+255 LISVLGV

-268 VSWMAIIGNGESE
+268 VSWMAITGNGEAA
-281 AVTAASSSNPL
+281 AVRAASSANPL
-292 ALFFNPTERYV
+292 ALFFNPTEHYV
-303 GHWAVDVMQWLMIT
+303 GHWAVVLMQWLMVT

-343 PSLQRTI
+343 PKLRNTI
-350 GRTHPQHGSPHIA
+350 GRTHHRHGSPHVA

-368 VVSAVLIAAFW
+368 VISAVLIAAFW
-379 LAGKDPYTGTYVLL
+379 IAGKDPYNALYVLL

-412 LAYFR
+412 LVYFR
-417 KNHPESRHWFKTF
+417 RNHPESRHWFRTF
-430 TAPLIGGLA
+430 AAPLVGGVA
-439 MLGVV
+439 MLAVV

-451 GAAAGTESGSLVLKA
+451 GVAAGTESGSLLLKA
-466 TPWIVALIA
+466 TPWLVALVA
-475 AGGVAYAT
+475 ATGVGYAQ
-483 YLKRRAP
+483 YLKRRSP
-490 QRYALLG
+490 ERYALLG
-497 RTVLEETKE
+497 RTVLEETRE
-506 RGSRYGR
+506 R
-513 GRSAASPHSFG
+513 
-524 EGSQPS
+524 
-530 PKCCSRWTRQR
+530 
-541 SIIDSSSPSMN
+541 
-552 SKKARVSASRAPAG
+552 
-566 VSAPRLT
+566 
-573 TPSRSASSQRLMIA
+573 
-587 SRLVSASY
+587 
-595 HWSLCTRYRSRR
+595 
-607 EPGSRSRDTMCTCAR
+607 

>member
-1 MAVQEGVAPEA
+1 MAVDEGVAPA
-12 AGTQEAHGGAV
+12 ADTGEESTV

-54 PFMVSAGNGVGAPA
+54 PFMVSAGNGIGAPA
-68 SYLVAMVVL
+68 SYVVAMVVL
-77 AIFAVG
+77 AIFSVG

-132 STFATGTLK
+132 SSFATGTLK
-141 DQTGLDVPWW
+141 DQTGVDIPWW
-151 AFAVLM
+151 AFAALM

-184 TILAAMAVSVALHGG
+184 TVLAAMAVSVALHGG
-199 GPHGFTFGPVNP
+199 GPDGFSLDPVNP

-245 DPKKIIPKAT
+245 NPKKIIPKAT

-262 GVFYVF
+262 GVFYVL
-268 VSWMAIIGNGESE
+268 VSWMAISGTGEAD
-281 AVTAASSSNPL
+281 AVKVATDNPFG
-292 ALFFNPTERYV
+292 LFFGPTERYV

-343 PSLQRTI
+343 PSLKNTV
-350 GRTHPQHGSPHIA
+350 GRTHPRHGSPHVA

-368 VVSAVLIAAFW
+368 VVTAVLLLAFW
-379 LAGKDPYTGTYVLL
+379 AAGKDPYTGTYVLL
-393 AILGTMAILVVQA
+393 AILGTMAILIVQA

-412 LAYFR
+412 LVYFR
-417 KNHPESRHWFKTF
+417 THHPESRHWFRTL
-430 TAPLIGGLA
+430 TAPLLGGVA

-444 VLLVSNM
+444 ALLVSNM
-451 GAAAGTESGSLVLKA
+451 SAAAGSESGSLVLKA
-466 TPWIVALIA
+466 TPWLVAAVA
-475 AGGVAYAT
+475 ALGIAYAQ
-483 YLKRRAP
+483 YLKRRSP
-490 QRYALLG
+490 ERYLLLG

-506 RGSRYGR
+506 R
-513 GRSAASPHSFG
+513 
-524 EGSQPS
+524 
-530 PKCCSRWTRQR
+530 
-541 SIIDSSSPSMN
+541 
-552 SKKARVSASRAPAG
+552 
-566 VSAPRLT
+566 
-573 TPSRSASSQRLMIA
+573 
-587 SRLVSASY
+587 
-595 HWSLCTRYRSRR
+595 
-607 EPGSRSRDTMCTCAR
+607 

>member
-1 MAVQEGVAPEA
+1 MAVQEGVAPAEGTSTG
-12 AGTQEAHGGAV
+12 AGDGTV

-54 PFMVSAGNGVGAPA
+54 PFMVSAGNGIGAPA

-77 AIFAVG
+77 AIFSVG

-105 GRTAGLA
+105 GRTVGLA
-112 SGLLATFAYVVFEP
+112 SGLLATFAYAVFEP

-132 STFATGTLK
+132 SVFATTTLE
-141 DQTGLDVPWW
+141 DQTGLAVPWW
-151 AFAVLM
+151 AFAMLM
-157 LAVNAT
+157 LAINAT

-184 TILAAMAVSVALHGG
+184 TILAAMAISVALHGG
-199 GPHGFTFGPVNP
+199 GPDGFSFDPVNP

-245 DPKKIIPKAT
+245 NPKKIIPKAT

-262 GVFYVF
+262 GIFYVF
-268 VSWMAIIGNGESE
+268 VSWMAISGTGESK
-281 AVTAASSSNPL
+281 AVEVATANPL
-292 ALFFNPTERYV
+292 GLFFGPTEQYV

-329 AARYMYALGREGVL
+329 AARYMYALGREGAIPGLKNTV
-343 PSLQRTI
+343 
-350 GRTHPQHGSPHIA
+350 GRTHARHGSPHIA

-368 VVSAVLIAAFW
+368 IVSAVLIAAFW
-379 LAGKDPYTGTYVLL
+379 IAGKDPYNALYVLL

-430 TAPLIGGLA
+430 TAPLLGGVA
-439 MLGVV
+439 MLAVV

-451 GAAAGTESGSLVLKA
+451 GVAAGTESGSLVLKA
-466 TPWIVALIA
+466 TPWIVALVA
-475 AGGVAYAT
+475 VGGLGYAT

-490 QRYALLG
+490 ERYALLG

-506 RGSRYGR
+506 R
-513 GRSAASPHSFG
+513 
-524 EGSQPS
+524 
-530 PKCCSRWTRQR
+530 
-541 SIIDSSSPSMN
+541 
-552 SKKARVSASRAPAG
+552 
-566 VSAPRLT
+566 
-573 TPSRSASSQRLMIA
+573 
-587 SRLVSASY
+587 
-595 HWSLCTRYRSRR
+595 
-607 EPGSRSRDTMCTCAR
+607 

>member
-1 MAVQEGVAPEA
+1 MAVDEGVAPATGSTDGE
-12 AGTQEAHGGAV
+12 AV
-23 HRLKPNAIGLL
+23 HRLKPNAVGLL

-54 PFMVSAGNGVGAPA
+54 PFMVSSGNGIGAPA

-77 AIFAVG
+77 AIFSVG

-132 STFATGTLK
+132 STFATTTLK
-141 DQTGLDVPWW
+141 DQTGVHVPWW
-151 AFAVLM
+151 AFAILM
-157 LAVNAT
+157 LAINAT
-163 GTWFGVS
+163 GTWFGIS
-170 VAEKLLVV
+170 VAEKLLVL

-184 TILAAMAVSVALHGG
+184 TVLAAMAVSVAFHGG
-199 GPHGFTFGPVNP
+199 GPHGFSFAPVDP

-245 DPKKIIPKAT
+245 DPKRIIPKAT

-268 VSWMAIIGNGESE
+268 VSWMAIIGNGEAE
-281 AVTAASSSNPL
+281 AVKAASSANPL
-292 ALFFNPTERYV
+292 AMFFNPTERYV

-329 AARYMYALGREGVL
+329 AARYLYALGREGVL
-343 PSLQRTI
+343 PSLKNTI
-350 GRTHPQHGSPHIA
+350 GRTHARHGSPHIA

-379 LAGKDPYTGTYVLL
+379 IAGKDPYNALYVLL

-412 LAYFR
+412 LVYFR
-417 KNHPESRHWFKTF
+417 SHHPESRHWFRTF
-430 TAPLIGGLA
+430 AAPLVGGIA

-451 GAAAGTESGSLVLKA
+451 SAAAGPESGSLLLKA
-466 TPWIVALIA
+466 TPWLVALVA
-475 AGGVAYAT
+475 ATGVGYAL
-483 YLKRRAP
+483 YLKRWAP
-490 QRYALLG
+490 ERYALLG

-506 RGSRYGR
+506 R
-513 GRSAASPHSFG
+513 
-524 EGSQPS
+524 
-530 PKCCSRWTRQR
+530 
-541 SIIDSSSPSMN
+541 
-552 SKKARVSASRAPAG
+552 
-566 VSAPRLT
+566 
-573 TPSRSASSQRLMIA
+573 
-587 SRLVSASY
+587 
-595 HWSLCTRYRSRR
+595 
-607 EPGSRSRDTMCTCAR
+607 

>member
-1 MAVQEGVAPEA
+1 MAVDEEVAPTP
-12 AGTQEAHGGAV
+12 GTTDGDTV
-23 HRLKPNAIGLL
+23 HRLKPNAVGLL

-54 PFMVSAGNGVGAPA
+54 PFMVSSGNGVGAPA

-77 AIFAVG
+77 AIFSVG

-112 SGLLATFAYVVFEP
+112 SGLLATFAYAVFEP

-132 STFATGTLK
+132 STFATTTLK
-141 DQTGLDVPWW
+141 DQTGLHVPWW

-170 VAEKLLVV
+170 VAEKLLVA

-184 TILAAMAVSVALHGG
+184 TVLAAMAVSVALHGG
-199 GPHGFTFGPVNP
+199 GPHGFTFAPVDP

-245 DPKKIIPKAT
+245 DPKKIIPRAT
-255 MISVLGV
+255 TVSVLGV
-262 GVFYVF
+262 GVFYVL
-268 VSWMAIIGNGESE
+268 VSWMAITGNGEAE
-281 AVTAASSSNPL
+281 AVRAASSADPL
-292 ALFFNPTERYV
+292 AMFFDPTERYV

-329 AARYMYALGREGVL
+329 AARYLYALGREGVL
-343 PSLQRTI
+343 PSLRDSV
-350 GRTHPQHGSPHIA
+350 GRTHARHGSPHVA

-368 VVSAVLIAAFW
+368 AVSAVLIGAFW
-379 LAGKDPYTGTYVLL
+379 AAGKDPYTGTYVLL

-412 LAYFR
+412 LVYFR
-417 KNHPESRHWFKTF
+417 SHHPESRHWFRTF
-430 TAPLIGGLA
+430 TAPLLGGIA
-439 MLGVV
+439 MLAVV
-444 VLLVSNM
+444 VLLVSHM
-451 GAAAGTESGSLVLKA
+451 GAAAGPESGSLVLRA
-466 TPWIVALIA
+466 TPWLVALVGA
-475 AGGVAYAT
+475 AGVGYAQ
-483 YLKRRAP
+483 YLKRRSP
-490 QRYALLG
+490 ERYALLG
-497 RTVLEETKE
+497 RTVLEETRE
-506 RGSRYGR
+506 R
-513 GRSAASPHSFG
+513 
-524 EGSQPS
+524 
-530 PKCCSRWTRQR
+530 
-541 SIIDSSSPSMN
+541 
-552 SKKARVSASRAPAG
+552 
-566 VSAPRLT
+566 
-573 TPSRSASSQRLMIA
+573 
-587 SRLVSASY
+587 
-595 HWSLCTRYRSRR
+595 
-607 EPGSRSRDTMCTCAR
+607 

>member
-1 MAVQEGVAPEA
+1 MAVDEGVAPA
-12 AGTQEAHGGAV
+12 ARTDGDGTV

-54 PFMVSAGNGVGAPA
+54 PFMVSAGNGIGAPA

-77 AIFAVG
+77 AIFSVG

-132 STFATGTLK
+132 STFATETLK
-141 DQTGLDVPWW
+141 DQTGVHVPWW

-184 TILAAMAVSVALHGG
+184 TILAAMAVSVAFHGG
-199 GPHGFTFGPVNP
+199 GPDGFSLDPVNP
-211 VNAFKGTSAGL
+211 VHAFQGTSAGL

-245 DPKKIIPKAT
+245 NPKKIIPKAT

-268 VSWMAIIGNGESE
+268 VSWMAISGTGEAN
-281 AVTAASSSNPL
+281 AVKVATDNPL
-292 ALFFNPTERYV
+292 ALFFGPTERYV

-343 PSLQRTI
+343 PSLKHTV
-350 GRTHPQHGSPHIA
+350 GRTHPRHGSPHVA

-368 VVSAVLIAAFW
+368 VVTAVLLLAFW
-379 LAGKDPYTGTYVLL
+379 AAGKDPYTGTYVLL
-393 AILGTMAILVVQA
+393 AILGTMAILIVQA

-417 KNHPESRHWFKTF
+417 THHPESRHWFRTLV
-430 TAPLIGGLA
+430 APLIGGVA

-444 VLLVSNM
+444 ALLVSNM

-466 TPWIVALIA
+466 TPWLVAAVA
-475 AGGVAYAT
+475 ALGVGYAQ
-483 YLKRRAP
+483 YLKRRSP
-490 QRYALLG
+490 ERYLLLG
-497 RTVLEETKE
+497 RTVLEETRE
-506 RGSRYGR
+506 R
-513 GRSAASPHSFG
+513 
-524 EGSQPS
+524 
-530 PKCCSRWTRQR
+530 
-541 SIIDSSSPSMN
+541 
-552 SKKARVSASRAPAG
+552 
-566 VSAPRLT
+566 
-573 TPSRSASSQRLMIA
+573 
-587 SRLVSASY
+587 
-595 HWSLCTRYRSRR
+595 
-607 EPGSRSRDTMCTCAR
+607 

>member
-1 MAVQEGVAPEA
+1 MAVDEGVAPA
-12 AGTQEAHGGAV
+12 AGTTGQGAV
-23 HRLKPNAIGLL
+23 HRLKPNAVGLL

-54 PFMVSAGNGVGAPA
+54 PFMVSSGNGIGAPA

-77 AIFAVG
+77 AIFSVG

-105 GRTAGLA
+105 GRTIGLA

-132 STFATGTLK
+132 SVFAETTLK
-141 DQTGLDVPWW
+141 DQTGVSVPWW
-151 AFAVLM
+151 VFAVLM
-157 LAVNAT
+157 LGINAM

-184 TILAAMAVSVALHGG
+184 TVLAAMAVSVAFHGG

-211 VNAFKGTSAGL
+211 VNAFQGTSAGL

-268 VSWMAIIGNGESE
+268 VSWMAIIGNGEKE
-281 AVTAASSSNPL
+281 AVAAASSANPL
-292 ALFFNPTERYV
+292 AMFFNPTEQYV
-303 GHWAVDVMQWLMIT
+303 GHWAVVIMQWLMIT

-343 PSLQRTI
+343 PSLQRTV
-350 GRTHPQHGSPHIA
+350 GRTHPNHGSPHIA

-368 VVSAVLIAAFW
+368 VVSGVLLAAFAV
-379 LAGKDPYTGTYVLL
+379 AGKDPYTGTYVLL

-417 KNHPESRHWFKTF
+417 SHHPESRHWFRTLV
-430 TAPLIGGLA
+430 APLVGGVA
-439 MLGVV
+439 MLAVV

-451 GAAAGTESGSLVLKA
+451 AVAAGPESGSFVLRA
-466 TPWIVALIA
+466 TPWIVALVA
-475 AGGVAYAT
+475 VGGIVYAQ
-483 YLKRRAP
+483 YLKHRAP
-490 QRYALLG
+490 ERYALLG

-506 RGSRYGR
+506 R
-513 GRSAASPHSFG
+513 
-524 EGSQPS
+524 
-530 PKCCSRWTRQR
+530 
-541 SIIDSSSPSMN
+541 
-552 SKKARVSASRAPAG
+552 
-566 VSAPRLT
+566 
-573 TPSRSASSQRLMIA
+573 
-587 SRLVSASY
+587 
-595 HWSLCTRYRSRR
+595 
-607 EPGSRSRDTMCTCAR
+607 

>member
-1 MAVQEGVAPEA
+1 MAVDEGVAPA
-12 AGTQEAHGGAV
+12 ASTTESGAV
-23 HRLKPNAIGLL
+23 HRLKPNAVGLL

-54 PFMVSAGNGVGAPA
+54 PFMVSAGNGIGAPA

-77 AIFAVG
+77 AIFSVG

-105 GRTAGLA
+105 GRSVGLA
-112 SGLLATFAYVVFEP
+112 SGLLATFAYMVFEP

-132 STFATGTLK
+132 STFATTTLE
-141 DQTGLDVPWW
+141 DQTGLHVPWW
-151 AFAVLM
+151 TFAILM
-157 LAVNAT
+157 LAINAT

-184 TILAAMAVSVALHGG
+184 TILAAMAVSVAFHGG
-199 GPHGFTFGPVNP
+199 GPDGFSIDPVNP
-211 VNAFKGTSAGL
+211 VNAFHGTSAGL

-245 DPKKIIPKAT
+245 NPKKIIPKAT

-268 VSWMAIIGNGESE
+268 VSWMAITGTGQSE
-281 AVTAASSSNPL
+281 AVKVATADPL
-292 ALFFNPTERYV
+292 ALFFNPTEQYV
-303 GHWAVDVMQWLMIT
+303 GHWAVVVMQWLMIT

-329 AARYMYALGREGVL
+329 AARYLYALGREGVL
-343 PSLQRTI
+343 PSLKNTI
-350 GRTHPQHGSPHIA
+350 GRTHARHGSPHIA

-379 LAGKDPYTGTYVLL
+379 IAGKDPYTGTYVLL

-417 KNHPESRHWFKTF
+417 THHPESRHWFRTF
-430 TAPLIGGLA
+430 TAPLLGGVA
-439 MLGVV
+439 MLAVV
-444 VLLVSNM
+444 ALLVSNM
-451 GAAAGTESGSLVLKA
+451 GVAAGPESGSLVLKA
-466 TPWIVALIA
+466 TPWIVALLA
-475 AGGVAYAT
+475 VAGVGCAQ
-483 YLKRRAP
+483 YLKRRSP
-490 QRYALLG
+490 ERYALLG

-506 RGSRYGR
+506 R
-513 GRSAASPHSFG
+513 
-524 EGSQPS
+524 
-530 PKCCSRWTRQR
+530 
-541 SIIDSSSPSMN
+541 
-552 SKKARVSASRAPAG
+552 
-566 VSAPRLT
+566 
-573 TPSRSASSQRLMIA
+573 
-587 SRLVSASY
+587 
-595 HWSLCTRYRSRR
+595 
-607 EPGSRSRDTMCTCAR
+607 

>member
-1 MAVQEGVAPEA
+1 MAVDEGIAPA
-12 AGTQEAHGGAV
+12 ARTSDPGTV
-23 HRLKPNAIGLL
+23 HRLKPNAVGLL

-54 PFMVSAGNGVGAPA
+54 PFMVSSGNGIGAPA

-77 AIFAVG
+77 AIFSVG
-83 FTSMAKHITSTG
+83 FTSMAKHITATG
-95 AFYGFISYGL
+95 AFYGFISHGL
-105 GRTAGLA
+105 GRSAGLA

-132 STFATGTLK
+132 STFATTTLK
-141 DQTGLDVPWW
+141 DQSGLDVPWW

-157 LAVNAT
+157 LAVNT
-163 GTWFGVS
+163 MGTWFGVS

-184 TILAAMAVSVALHGG
+184 TILAAMAISVALHGG
-199 GPHGFTFGPVNP
+199 GPDGFTFGPVNP
-211 VNAFKGTSAGL
+211 VNAFQGTSAGL

-262 GVFYVF
+262 GVFYVL
-268 VSWMAIIGNGESE
+268 VSWMAITGNGEKE
-281 AVTAASSSNPL
+281 AVAAASSANPL
-292 ALFFNPTERYV
+292 ALFFDPTEQYV
-303 GHWAVDVMQWLMIT
+303 GHWAVVVMQWLMIT

-343 PSLQRTI
+343 PSLKNTV
-350 GRTHPQHGSPHIA
+350 GRTHARHGSPHIA
-363 GLVQT
+363 GLVQSLI
-368 VVSAVLIAAFW
+368 SAVLLGAFW

-417 KNHPESRHWFKTF
+417 SHHPESRHWFKTF
-430 TAPLIGGLA
+430 TAPLLGGVA
-439 MLGVV
+439 MLAVV
-444 VLLVSNM
+444 ALLVSNM
-451 GAAAGTESGSLVLKA
+451 SVAAGPESDSVVLKA
-466 TPWIVALIA
+466 TPWIVGLIA
-475 AGGVAYAT
+475 VAGSGYAQ
-483 YLKRRAP
+483 YLKRRSP
-490 QRYALLG
+490 ERYALLG

-506 RGSRYGR
+506 R
-513 GRSAASPHSFG
+513 
-524 EGSQPS
+524 
-530 PKCCSRWTRQR
+530 
-541 SIIDSSSPSMN
+541 
-552 SKKARVSASRAPAG
+552 
-566 VSAPRLT
+566 
-573 TPSRSASSQRLMIA
+573 
-587 SRLVSASY
+587 
-595 HWSLCTRYRSRR
+595 
-607 EPGSRSRDTMCTCAR
+607 